1 MPLLGIGEVVGD
13 DGQFGHT
20 AYFFGKT
27 ETQQRPWLDDILFVQ
42 VRLCAVHDARLV
54 RIVGIG
60 WAPCRV
66 VALLVVVSH
75 GVDYQVILVF
85 VRLEIVAAVSVL
97 VFVDG
102 LGAFVPYDLYR
113 CGEYHFDGRD
123 VGDEPERG
131 IEPVSQVPS
140 ARREHAYVVERRI
153 DIVQGH
159 VLIFALDMEPCPADV
174 QRCVQGL
181 DFTEVQPVLDAVLV
195 RRRAVGRPAPGIHL
209 DGLRP

>member
-1 MPLLGIGEVVGD
+1 MRFGQAVRVGVPLLGIGEVVGD

-27 ETQQRPWLDDILFVQ
+27 EAQQRPWLDDILFVQ

-54 RIVGIG
+54 RVVGIG
-60 WAPCRV
+60 RAPHRV
-66 VALLVVVSH
+66 VALFVVVSH

-85 VRLEIVAAVSVL
+85 VRLEIVAAVSVF
-97 VFVDG
+97 VFVDD

-131 IEPVSQVPS
+131 IKSVSQVPS
-140 ARREHAYVVERRI
+140 ARREHAYVVE
-153 DIVQGH
+153 
-159 VLIFALDMEPCPADV
+159 
-174 QRCVQGL
+174 
-181 DFTEVQPVLDAVLV
+181 
-195 RRRAVGRPAPGIHL
+195 
-209 DGLRP
+209 